1 MPRKREGSLTA
12 SLAKASKK
20 KERNGGKNKIQTNAR
35 TTICREILQRV
46 IFVPTSKIIAK
57 WTCQPK
63 ERVPNCIVFVH
74 LADLPFLFFFSLPPP
89 VLDQRQWDWNI
100 FKADRAHLPHPF
112 ESVDLLCRS
121 TVQVLENCSIELW
134 GFELCQKYY
143 YYTSAATPPP
153 VTGSSHTWGKR
164 GRNRNYWTEHF
175 SWMEFFTNAN
185 RAMRTFG
192 HVGAFLID
200 LPCCRLRKIRIN
212 V

>member
-1 MPRKREGSLTA
+1 MGE
-12 SLAKASKK
+12 
-20 KERNGGKNKIQTNAR
+20 KIKYKQTNG
-35 TTICREILQRV
+35 
-46 IFVPTSKIIAK
+46 
-57 WTCQPK
+57 
-63 ERVPNCIVFVH
+63 
-74 LADLPFLFFFSLPPP
+74 LPFAEKYSNEWSSSPRARSSPNGPFNQRKGCPTVSCLCIWQTYWGCFFLLPPP

-112 ESVDLLCRS
+112 ASVDLLCRS

-164 GRNRNYWTEHF
+164 GRARNYWTEHF
-175 SWMEFFTNAN
+175 CWMEFFTNAN
-185 RAMRTFG
+185 RAMLTFG

-200 LPCCRLRKIRIN
+200 LPCCSLSKIRIN